1 MYGMY
6 TYNIRSDFRHCKVY
20 NSAHLLIT
28 YIQFW
33 PTLFSSLQKPKL
45 AFDPNDTGVNYTAG
59 EVTIAICGLRLPE
72 RLALDSLLQEPAQ
85 VRLRIGAVYSIYLR
99 AIIVSDVGIRCVTV
113 HA

>member
-1 MYGMY
+1 MVIEDRYYGIWFLWQGKTKY
-6 TYNIRSDFRHCKVY
+6 TVIYG
-20 NSAHLLIT
+20 A